1 MIITEIVI
9 LNGKNFKHSYSDENF
24 YIQKEGTDKIYEEA
38 YDTLN
43 SNFTYIETDKKI
55 EEGAEND

>member
-1 MIITEIVI
+1 MIITETVI

-38 YDTLN
+38 YDIID
-43 SNFTYIETDKKI
+43 SDYTYFETDKKI
-55 EEGAEND
+55 EEGNDG